1 MTKTLLASAA
11 ALALIA
17 TASAAGAQTV
27 GHVGANYGRANVDVD
42 GLGDA
47 DADAGQLEGAVR
59 FDAGSL
65 GAAIDGAVTY
75 SDSDGENETTLSAT
89 GHLNTAVSGGL
100 VGGFVGV
107 DHNDDVDVVGG
118 GVEGQFAL
126 GASTVLYGQLGYA
139 NADDLNVDGWAVR
152 AELRQFYTDNFVVK
166 GSLGALK
173 LDSDFGD
180 ADAWTAGVAAEYQ
193 FAGTPWSV
201 TGGYEHLDSDDV
213 GLGADTFRIGL
224 RYTFGGTLK
233 ARNDAGADLG
243 SVSNLFGGALR

>member
-1 MTKTLLASAA
+1 MTKTLLATTAAFALLASA
-11 ALALIA
+11 
-17 TASAAGAQTV
+17 TAAGAQTI
-27 GHVGANYGRANVDVD
+27 GHVGANYGRSNVEID

-47 DADAGQLEGAVR
+47 DADAGQLEGAIR

-65 GAAIDGAVTY
+65 GALIEGAATF
-75 SDSDGENETTLSAT
+75 SDSDGDDETTLSAT
-89 GHLNTAVSGGL
+89 GHLNTTISGGL
-100 VGGFVGV
+100 IGGFVGV
-107 DHNDDVDVVGG
+107 DHSDDVDVVGG

-126 GASTVLYGQLGYA
+126 GASTTLYGQLGYA

-152 AELRQFYTDNFVVK
+152 AELRHFYTDNFVVK
-166 GSLGALK
+166 GSLGALT

-180 ADAWTAGVAAEYQ
+180 ADGWTAGVGAEYQ

-201 TGGYEHLDSDDV
+201 TGAYEHLNSDDL
-213 GLGADTFRIGL
+213 GLDANTFRIGL